1 MKLEIGQGIFGQDL
15 DEVYGNL
22 FENIRIPRI
31 EKALYILIR
40 TTSRSVVAAKDTHC
54 VDIILKNTSDLK
66 KVAIVGSK
74 LPVTYMIRIKNRY
87 PDVEFVTINDSEMM
101 VMSETYL
108 KGLFNY
114 TNYNINPIF
123 NDLTNHI
130 KDCDIVIY
138 PETELLVPFKH
149 LRYRH
154 SMPYFCANFIYY
166 PNIVNTNEIYS
177 EEDLLEVCDIKNV
190 IVRGSKRVIFSG
202 NSKKY
207 YYALGYGS

>member
-130 KDCDIVIY
+130 KDCDIVVY